1 MTRIRRAS
9 IVTIALAAVVGLGW
23 VDTVTG
29 PNLSVAAFYLFPV
42 VVIAWLLGRREALL
56 IALACAIAWLC
67 ADLAWHEP
75 FRPWQE
81 IWNASSRLVIFAA
94 LGWFAA
100 GLQSER
106 NHLIR
111 INIRLRDLVDR
122 EATSARTDALTGLA
136 NFQGLHEQL
145 DRELA
150 RSRRTKEPIAVAFV
164 DLDGFKEVNDRL
176 GHAAGDELLK
186 KVSESLRRSVRAM
199 DLPARVGGDEFV
211 VLLPGADSEAA
222 RLVGERIVAAVTALG
237 DAYSASTFGASVG
250 VVVAPVAPASGQE
263 LVRRADAAMYDAKH
277 AGKGQV
283 VVCGEELSAPVTHA
297 HR

>member
-1 MTRIRRAS
+1 MSRLRRAS
-9 IVTIALAAVVGLGW
+9 ILTASLAVVAGLGW

-29 PNLSVAAFYLFPV
+29 PDLSVAAFYLLPV
-42 VVIAWLLGRREALL
+42 VLVAWLVGRGPALL
-56 IALACAIAWLC
+56 VAFACAVAWLC
-67 ADLAWHEP
+67 ADLAWHDP
-75 FRPWQE
+75 YRPAQE
-81 IWNASSRLVIFAA
+81 FWNASSRLVIFAS

-106 NHLIR
+106 NHLIG
-111 INIRLRDLVDR
+111 INLRLRDLVDR

-150 RSRRTKEPIAVAFV
+150 RSRRTGEQIAVAFV
-164 DLDGFKEVNDRL
+164 DLDGFKEVNDHL
-176 GHAAGDELLK
+176 GHAAGDKILRE
-186 KVSESLRRSVRAM
+186 VGEALRRSVRAM

-211 VLLPGADSEAA
+211 VLLPRADAEAA

-237 DAYSASTFGASVG
+237 REHSELEFGASVG
-250 VVVAPVAPASGQE
+250 VIVTSEAPTSGQD
-263 LVRRADAAMYDAKH
+263 LIRRADAAMYDAKH

-283 VVCGEELSAPVTHA
+283 VVRSTERPAAVIHA
-297 HR
+297 NR